1 MSMLRAADSIRS
13 AVIPFWD
20 RDEGLGDLS
29 GGTRGEEPSVEA
41 GSPETPCLCG
51 LALSR
56 LLSTPASRLGEGV
69 CDVLMGV
76 KGTCG
81 WGDWRGDHRTGN

>member
-1 MSMLRAADSIRS
+1 MSMLRAADSISS
-13 AVIPFWD
+13 AVIPVWD

-51 LALSR
+51 LVAATVDSCFATR
-56 LLSTPASRLGEGV
+56 
-69 CDVLMGV
+69 
-76 KGTCG
+76 
-81 WGDWRGDHRTGN
+81 